1 MTLVD
6 LQSGIAELGPRR
18 AGHRFPAE
26 LRHALLAHV
35 AQARSQGVAWTTLAT
50 QTGIRATSLSRMV
63 AGEQHRT
70 SPMPQPT
77 LVPVVASA
85 PIRDT
90 KGLYLH
96 LPSGAEVRGLDLST
110 LVTLLQA
117 LA

>member
-1 MTLVD
+1 
-6 LQSGIAELGPRR
+6 
-18 AGHRFPAE
+18 
-26 LRHALLAHV
+26 
-35 AQARSQGVAWTTLAT
+35 
-50 QTGIRATSLSRMV
+50 
-63 AGEQHRT
+63 
-70 SPMPQPT
+70 MPQPT

>member
-26 LRHALLAHV
+26 LRRELVAHV
-35 AQARSQGVAWTTLAT
+35 AAARQQGVAWATLAA
-50 QTGIRATSLSRMV
+50 QTGVRATSLMRMA
-63 AGEQHRT
+63 AGGRRF
-70 SPMPQPT
+70 SPQPA
-77 LVPVVASA
+77 LVPVVAVA
-85 PIRDT
+85 PSLAVP
-90 KGLYLH
+90 GLCLH